1 MITLDTLDKE
11 TRDAIEASHLEDN
24 IILAYMDNAW
34 RDDAEAVQEAED
46 NYLGSARTGEEW
58 AEEYADSIG
67 LLDGIPEDL
76 RYHGLRYYFDYGKW
90 YRDGCLSG
98 DIYPLTTSD
107 GMVHVFHS

>member
-11 TRDAIEASHLEDN
+11 TRDAIEASHLGVG
-24 IILAYMDNAW
+24 ILLAYMDNAY
-34 RDDAEAVQEAED
+34 RTDEDAVQDAED

-67 LLDGIPEDL
+67 LLHGIPEDL
-76 RYHGLRYYFDYGKW
+76 RCYFDYSKW
-90 YRDGCLSG
+90 YADACLGG